1 MGSNIEEYFQ
11 TLNNDVVNEKII
23 ELRELEEKRRLIE
36 ESTFNVSCKI
46 AELKTYNIYRFS
58 KQSYYTDLIST
69 KTKLDIILARVQGE
83 ILEKK
88 LELYVLCLEDQLG
101 DVFKVYNK
109 IFFQNQITKERN
121 INE

>member
-46 AELKTYNIYRFS
+46 AELKTYNIYSFS

-109 IFFQNQITKERN
+109 TFFQNQITKERN

>member
-109 IFFQNQITKERN
+109 TFFQNQITKERN

>member
-23 ELRELEEKRRLIE
+23 ELRELEEKR
-36 ESTFNVSCKI
+36 T
-46 AELKTYNIYRFS
+46 ELKTYNIYRFS

-109 IFFQNQITKERN
+109 TFFQNQITKERN

>member
-23 ELRELEEKRRLIE
+23 ELRELEEIRRLIE
-36 ESTFNVSCKI
+36 ESILNGSGKI
-46 AELKTYNIYRFS
+46 DELKAYNIYRLL
-58 KQSYYTDLIST
+58 KQSYYSNLLST

-109 IFFQNQITKERN
+109 TFFQNQITKERN

>member
-23 ELRELEEKRRLIE
+23 ELRELEEKKRLIE

-109 IFFQNQITKERN
+109 TFFQNQITKERN

>member
-69 KTKLDIILARVQGE
+69 KTKLDIRLARVQGE

-109 IFFQNQITKERN
+109 TFFQNQITKERN